1 MKFKIWEMA
10 LMTALA
16 VTMLCGFVWQA
27 DGQEMADKMI
37 RIHVVANSDSA
48 EDQALKLSV
57 RDAVLDSL
65 ESILAG
71 AEDKTAAEKRV
82 EAALEAL
89 RQTAENEV
97 RRQGYTY
104 TVTAVLTEES
114 FPTRDYDTFSL
125 PAGRYTSLRIVLGAG
140 EGHNWWCVVYPAL
153 CTAAAVEDSEAA
165 ETLSPEEIGLI
176 TEENT
181 GYVIKFKTIEWMNG
195 LRAFLFG

>member
-65 ESILAG
+65 SPVLAG